1 MPNNTTLEQ
10 DETPSMSERGEN
22 FADIL
27 SQYEQSHTH
36 KPEAGGQGLT
46 GTVVAVSP
54 EHVFI
59 DIGQKTEG
67 VMPAADFKDAAG
79 NVSVQVGDQF
89 PVSIKGRNEEGYFDL
104 SKVRVERPKDWSSL
118 EAAFNEKR
126 AIAGVVSGVVKGG
139 VSVDVGVRAFMPAS
153 RSGAKDVPEMEK
165 LVGQE
170 ITCRIIKLDVADEDV
185 VVDRRVVREEEE
197 ARNREKLFTDLQEG
211 AVMHGT
217 VRSLT
222 EYGAFVDIGGVDGL
236 LHVADIA
243 WGHVNKP
250 ADALS
255 VGQELDV
262 KILKVDPA
270 KRRIGLGLKQLQPH
284 PWEQVGEKYKTGDR
298 VRGAVT
304 RVTDFGAFVELEPGV
319 EGLIHLSEMSWSKK
333 SRKPSDVVKPGDA
346 VEAVV
351 LHVSTGER
359 RISLGLRQ
367 ALGDPWADAQQ
378 KYPVGGVVEGPVVSL
393 TKFGAFVQIAEGVE
407 GMIHVGD
414 ISAEKRIN
422 HPQEVLRAGQT
433 VRAQILEVDTERRR
447 IRLGMKQLQPTSI
460 DEYIAEHK
468 EGDVVTGRIA
478 DVSGGRAR
486 VELGEGIQVPCKVA
500 GAEAGVAEEQ
510 TGQSGAD
517 VSSLSSMLSAKW
529 KGGAGSGPRASKR
542 EPARAG
548 QIRSFRIVKL
558 DAGAKK
564 IEIELAG

>member
-1 MPNNTTLEQ
+1 MPNNSTLEQ

-27 SQYEQSHTH
+27 SQYEQSHTR
-36 KPEAGGQGLT
+36 KSEAGGQGLT

-54 EHVFI
+54 EQVFI
-59 DIGQKTEG
+59 DIGLKIEG
-67 VMPAADFKDAAG
+67 VMPAGEFKDPAG
-79 NVSVQVGDQF
+79 KVSVRVGDQF
-89 PVSIKGRNEEGYFDL
+89 PVSIKGRNEEGYYEL
-104 SKVRVERPKDWSSL
+104 SKVRVERPKDWTSL
-118 EAAFNEKR
+118 EAAFQEKR
-126 AIAGVVSGVVKGG
+126 SIAGVVSGVVKGG
-139 VSVDVGVRAFMPAS
+139 LSVDVGVRAFMPAS

-185 VVDRRVVREEEE
+185 VVDRRVVLEDEE
-197 ARNREKLFTDLQEG
+197 ALARQKLFTDLQEG

-217 VRSLT
+217 IRSLT
-222 EYGAFVDIGGVDGL
+222 DYGAFVDIGGVDGL
-236 LHVADIA
+236 LHVADISWA
-243 WGHVNKP
+243 HINKP

-255 VGQELDV
+255 VGQELEV

-270 KRRIGLGLKQLQPH
+270 KRRIALGLKQLQPH

-298 VRGAVT
+298 VHGTVT
-304 RVTDFGAFVELEPGV
+304 RVADFGAFVELEPGV

-333 SRKPSDVVKPGDA
+333 ARKPSDVVKPGDS

-351 LHVSTGER
+351 LHVSPAER
-359 RISLGLRQ
+359 RISLGLKQ

-378 KYPVGGVVEGPVVSL
+378 RYPVGAAIEGPVVSL

-414 ISAEKRIN
+414 ITAEKRIN

-433 VRAQILEVDTERRR
+433 VRAQILEVDAERRR
-447 IRLGMKQLQPTSI
+447 IKLGIKQLQPTSI

-478 DVSGGRAR
+478 DVSGGRAK
-486 VELGEGIQVPCKVA
+486 VELGEGIQIPCKVA
-500 GAEAGVAEEQ
+500 GAEAGPAEEQ
-510 TGQSGAD
+510 AARSGAD
-517 VSSLSSMLSAKW
+517 LGSLSSMLSAKW
-529 KGGAGSGPRASKR
+529 KGAGGSGPRGGKR

-558 DAGAKK
+558 DAGGKK
-564 IEIELAG
+564 IEIEMV